1 MDVELKETK
10 AELKAYKAARKEHKA
25 QTEAAREKISSVIN
39 ALNQKKEALKE
50 PRHDLPFHPSTRH
63 FDSRRKKDFI
73 KNIHSTPALTEDEQN
88 MIGGTMK
95 LVEEVSSRAKRVA
108 RTANESVEKFIYH
121 SEEEGGGV
129 GMTVAK
135 MDLEGRK
142 EGSENSR
149 RMEQPRRHKR
159 SAVYYFSRAAGSFLG
174 QAIRVLVNVKMLVD
188 EEGRRT
194 FIVAFAPLNTYDG
207 THHEVSG
214 EVENALLVN

>member
-88 MIGGTMK
+88 MIG
-95 LVEEVSSRAKRVA
+95 
-108 RTANESVEKFIYH
+108 
-121 SEEEGGGV
+121 
-129 GMTVAK
+129 
-135 MDLEGRK
+135 
-142 EGSENSR
+142 
-149 RMEQPRRHKR
+149 
-159 SAVYYFSRAAGSFLG
+159 VYYFSRAAGSFLG